1 MSLESFVITALWIG
15 GFVFIVTLI
24 HVGKLKFIELWRDS
38 PWNTL
43 GICAILGI
51 QVGVILMQV
60 WYFVPAA
67 YIPDPAMIERIKR
80 VECHSPRCEE
90 IVNDLL
96 ARVAAK

>member
-15 GFVFIVTLI
+15 GFVFIVTII
-24 HVGKLKFIELWRDS
+24 HIGKLKFIDLWRES
-38 PWNTL
+38 PFNTL

-51 QVGVILMQV
+51 QVGFILMQV

-67 YIPDPAMIERIKR
+67 YIPDPAMVERIKR
-80 VECHSPRCEE
+80 VECHSPRCQE
-90 IVNDLL
+90 IVDVLL